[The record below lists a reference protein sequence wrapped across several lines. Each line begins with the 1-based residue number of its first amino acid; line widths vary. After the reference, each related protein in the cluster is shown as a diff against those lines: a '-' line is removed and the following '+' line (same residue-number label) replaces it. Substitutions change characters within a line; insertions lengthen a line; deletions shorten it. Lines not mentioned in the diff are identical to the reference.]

1 MPKFKLT
8 ETDARQALG
17 LISEGLTNAD
27 VCRWLGVD
35 ESTFYAWLKKPK
47 TDAQRQL
54 SEGIE
59 KARIDR
65 KAKCLRAIREAYQE
79 KEAWQAAAWYLE
91 RVYPQEFAKA
101 KRPEEDPNA
110 ELINK
115 MDELI
120 NQIERR
126 NA

>member
-8 ETDARQALG
+8 ETDALQALG

-47 TDAQRQL
+47 TAAQRQL
-54 SEGIE
+54 SKGIE
-59 KARIDR
+59 KARINR

-91 RVYPQEFAKA
+91 RVYPQEFAKP
-101 KRPEEDPNA
+101 KRPEEDANA
-110 ELINK
+110 ELIAA
-115 MDELI
+115 
-120 NQIERR
+120 IEKLTETVEGGG
-126 NA
+126 A